1 MRRRRRRPGIGATLH
16 PLTDTLRVMDLGL
29 EGRVAL
35 VTGASQGIGFG
46 IARELASEG
55 ARVAVSSRTRE
66 KIEAAAARDRRD
78 ARTCTTRSTSTRR
91 PSWSTASSATSGR
104 STSS

>member
-1 MRRRRRRPGIGATLH
+1 MRRRSRRPGIGATLH

-46 IARELASEG
+46 IARELAREG

-66 KIEAAAARDRRD
+66 RI
-78 ARTCTTRSTSTRR
+78 
-91 PSWSTASSATSGR
+91 
-104 STSS
+104 